1 MILTARTR
9 ASLTATSQR
18 CFIVQQSGDDP
29 GEWDHSYDPKST
41 LGGSEHDDAARLKQ
55 SWWISAPGR
64 DWCSYWIKWPN
75 ASGGVRRCW
84 MVRNVGKYFTP
95 LLLLARVRKR
105 GPTFQPDLNYSE
117 ICSDCRLR
125 DCAISFVQLLWQS
138 TATLSSLLLG
148 CGPFFLAKTDGALP
162 AVAPLQHSSEE
173 KWHALPSVSIY
184 FVVMISDTRSWWII
198 IEPSWARLILFCDE
212 TLQLQHRRA
221 EEC

>member
-18 CFIVQQSGDDP
+18 CFIVQQSEDDP

-41 LGGSEHDDAARLKQ
+41 FGSEHGDAARLKQ

-64 DWCSYWIKWPN
+64 CSYWIKWPN
-75 ASGGVRRCW
+75 ASGGVRRGW
-84 MVRNVGKYFTP
+84 MVRNVGKDFTP
-95 LLLLARVRKR
+95 LLLLAQVGKR

-117 ICSDCRLR
+117 ISSDCGLR

-148 CGPFFLAKTDGALP
+148 CGPFFLAKKDGALP

-173 KWHALPSVSIY
+173 KWRALPSVSIS

-221 EEC
+221 GEC